1 MDSVFKICKKGACS
15 ITITGLERDNDEYL
29 NETGEITVSTR
40 NYAYSQ
46 TITLNAITSIKSS
59 GDEVTQ
65 KYDIVEHVIDCI
77 DESELEMPIDGLYE
91 VTHIILP
98 TDVWLKYVL
107 ERDPTTLTAYNSV
120 YYYDT
125 QSESFMKYVDEESI
139 AVTVE
144 EILEVNA
151 IPPATITEKTTT
163 IIRGDKNTFC
173 VCHIN
178 ECFYRL
184 CKNLLGDLP
193 GRCKNRTD
201 DVKMLIYNRD
211 IIWMAINVIKYLIEL
226 GQYYE
231 AQRVLEDITQCGGI
245 CKDVMVDKNTIGGGS
260 CGCNN

>member
-1 MDSVFKICKKGACS
+1 MDSVFKICKKGACG
-15 ITITGLERDNDEYL
+15 ITVTGLEKDNDEYL

-59 GDEVTQ
+59 GDEVIQ

-77 DESELEMPIDGLYE
+77 DESDLEMPIDGLYE
-91 VTHIILP
+91 VSHIILP
-98 TDVWLKYVL
+98 TEVWLSYVL
-107 ERDPTTLTAYNSV
+107 ERDPTALTAYSSI
-120 YYYDT
+120 YYYSI
-125 QSESFMKYVDEESI
+125 QAESFMKYIEGEST

-144 EILEVNA
+144 EVLAVNA
-151 IPPATITEKTTT
+151 LPPSSVTEKTTT

-178 ECFYRL
+178 ECFYKL

-193 GRCKNRTD
+193 GRCKNRLS
-201 DVKMLIYNRD
+201 DVQTLIYNRD

-226 GQYYE
+226 KQYYE

-245 CKDVMVDKNTIGGGS
+245 CKDVMVDKNTIGGGG

>member
-1 MDSVFKICKKGACS
+1 MDSVFKICKKGTCG

-29 NETGEITVSTR
+29 NEDSEITVSTR

-46 TITLNAITSIKSS
+46 TITLNAITSIKST
-59 GDEVTQ
+59 GEETTQ

-77 DESELEMPIDGLYE
+77 DESDIEMPIDGLYE

-98 TDVWLKYVL
+98 TDVWLKCVL
-107 ERDPTTLTAYNSV
+107 ERDKSALTAYNLI

-125 QSESFMKYVDEESI
+125 QSQSFMKYVDEESV
-139 AVTVE
+139 AVSVE

-151 IPPATITEKTTT
+151 TPPTDVKEKTTT

-173 VCHIN
+173 MCHLN

-193 GRCKNRTD
+193 GRCQNKLD

-211 IIWMAINVIKYLIEL
+211 IIWMGINVIKYLIEL
-226 GQYYE
+226 AQYYE

-245 CKDVMVDKNTIGGGS
+245 CKDVDRVVEGGGG

>member
-1 MDSVFKICKKGACS
+1 MDSVFKICKKGTCG

-29 NETGEITVSTR
+29 NEDSEIVVSTR

-46 TITLNAITSIKSS
+46 TITLNAITSIKST
-59 GDEVTQ
+59 GEETTQ

-77 DESELEMPIDGLYE
+77 DESDMEMPIDGLYE

-107 ERDPTTLTAYNSV
+107 ERDKSALTVYNLI

-125 QSESFMKYVDEESI
+125 QSQSFMKYVDEESV
-139 AVTVE
+139 AVSVE

-151 IPPATITEKTTT
+151 TPPTDVKEKTTT

-173 VCHIN
+173 MCHLN

-193 GRCKNRTD
+193 GRCQNKLD

-211 IIWMAINVIKYLIEL
+211 IIWMGINVIKYLIEL
-226 GQYYE
+226 AQYYE

-245 CKDVMVDKNTIGGGS
+245 CKDVDRVVEGGGG

>member
-1 MDSVFKICKKGACS
+1 MDSVFKICKKGTCG

-29 NETGEITVSTR
+29 NEDSEITVSTR

-46 TITLNAITSIKSS
+46 TITLNAITSIKST
-59 GDEVTQ
+59 GEETTQ

-77 DESELEMPIDGLYE
+77 DESDIEMPIDGLYE

-107 ERDPTTLTAYNSV
+107 ERDKSALTAYNLI

-125 QSESFMKYVDEESI
+125 QSQSFMKYVDEESV
-139 AVTVE
+139 AVSVE
-144 EILEVNA
+144 EVLEVNA
-151 IPPATITEKTTT
+151 TPPTDVKEKTTT

-173 VCHIN
+173 MCHLN

-193 GRCKNRTD
+193 GRCQNKLD

-211 IIWMAINVIKYLIEL
+211 IIWMGINVIKYLIEL
-226 GQYYE
+226 AQYYE

-245 CKDVMVDKNTIGGGS
+245 CKDVDRVVEGGGG